1 MNSIA
6 RMLWWLSAGYRSALV
21 KSAIGAIV
29 AIGLTVGIC
38 SLGNGARNAIQEE
51 LITGGGQFRVK
62 APAYNI
68 GPINLSGS
76 VVKEKELGP
85 NEVQALSDLDGIE
98 RVLPEVWSRFP
109 VSFRAKIQGQRIF
122 SDGALLG
129 VSPEG
134 IGDDYPASAWTWKE
148 GDPVPI
154 LAPRS
159 LLMAYNGGFAPANGL
174 PKFNE
179 KAVHAFP
186 AITIVA
192 GKSSH
197 KGRGGKNVKL
207 QGQIVGV
214 TAYGGALAAIIPI
227 DTIRHIEQALGSS
240 EKDTLS
246 SVLVTLRPGANIEE
260 VTTQIEALGWAVE
273 PLDGAAKQ
281 LATAIKTVDL
291 GVRVGGT
298 LLALGALFL
307 LVQFYG
313 VLLRERTQDLRILRS
328 MGAPR
333 KLLATTLFGEVA
345 LASLVA
351 TILGIGL
358 GLVFGHIAASQ
369 TDGLLASRLGVDL
382 QLAPSVPIGFLAT
395 LLLVAP
401 IFVAIAAAPAIRRAL
416 SAQLMSD

>member
-1 MNSIA
+1 MNSIT
-6 RMLWWLSAGYRSALV
+6 RMLWWLSAGYRSALI

-51 LITGGGQFRVK
+51 LLSGGGQFRVK

-76 VVKEKELGP
+76 VVKEKALGP
-85 NEVQALSDLDGIE
+85 SEVDALSQLDGVE

-109 VSFRAKIQGQRIF
+109 VSFRAKIQGKRVF

-134 IGDDYPASAWTWKE
+134 ISEDYPAEAWTWKE

-186 AITIVA
+186 AINIVA
-192 GKSSH
+192 GQSSH
-197 KGRGGKNVKL
+197 KGRLGKKVKL
-207 QGQIVGV
+207 KGQIVGV
-214 TAYGGALAAIIPI
+214 TAYGGALAAIVPI
-227 DTIRHIEQALGSS
+227 ETIRHIEKTLNNSN
-240 EKDTLS
+240 ENTLS
-246 SVLVTLRPGANIEE
+246 SVLVTLRPGANVDTVTAEIE
-260 VTTQIEALGWAVE
+260 TLGWAVE

-345 LASLVA
+345 LASLIA
-351 TILGIGL
+351 TLLGIGF
-358 GLVFGHIAASQ
+358 GLLLGHIAAAQ
-369 TDGLLASRLGVDL
+369 TDGLLTERLGIDL
-382 QLAPSVPIGFLAT
+382 QMAPSAPIGFLAT
-395 LLLVAP
+395 LLVLAP
-401 IFVAIAAAPAIRRAL
+401 LFVAVAALPAIRRAL